1 MKALT
6 WPLLART
13 FVSGSVASLATTVV
27 LAALARRRGSDAVQP
42 LNSTS
47 HWYLGEAAG
56 RSRRIDLRH
65 TLLGYATHH
74 AASLFWA
81 AVFEVARQVRPR
93 RAPLTDAVA
102 VSALAAFVDYVL
114 VPGGSRRDGKRWS
127 RRAPSRSPT
136 WPWRQASPSVA
147 RCVNAAP
154 RDRRRPGARTTGRRG
169 RVRSCP
175 PARSTGTGSSGAP
188 APAGCWRRAWTSA
201 PSRCWR
207 RSCS

>member
-13 FVSGSVASLATTVV
+13 FVSGSVASLATTVA
-27 LAALARRRGSDAVQP
+27 LAALARREGSDAVQP
-42 LNSTS
+42 VNSTS

-102 VSALAAFVDYVL
+102 VSALAAVVDYVL
-114 VPGGSRRDGKRWS
+114 VPKRLTPGWEKVVTPRS
-127 RRAPSRSPT
+127 IAVAYVAMAASLALSCALRERRASR
-136 WPWRQASPSVA
+136 
-147 RCVNAAP
+147 
-154 RDRRRPGARTTGRRG
+154 
-169 RVRSCP
+169 
-175 PARSTGTGSSGAP
+175 
-188 APAGCWRRAWTSA
+188 
-201 PSRCWR
+201 
-207 RSCS
+207 